1 MERWKHWPKNF
12 HPKPMD
18 SVEFGTRRLEFGA
31 QLLQS
36 SANDFSLKV
45 LSCGDGGH
53 DHIWIFFCDA
63 NPPITLLLTFCPGFK
78 FPESDFFIFCSV
90 CLIHILNNYK
100 VFLTGKNQI
109 DFLLTASFPLCR
121 PVARAS
127 NVLHDV
133 MCWPKLCFT
142 KGQPVFCQYPG
153 HCFVSASDNVLSLG
167 FVQIKTTLG
176 RCWCCRPNLSFGA

>member
-1 MERWKHWPKNF
+1 
-12 HPKPMD
+12 MD
-18 SVEFGTRRLEFGA
+18 SVEFGTRRQEFGA
-31 QLLQS
+31 QLLQC

-45 LSCGDGGH
+45 LSCGDGCHG
-53 DHIWIFFCDA
+53 HIWIFFCDA

-90 CLIHILNNYK
+90 CLFQILNNEK
-100 VFLTGKNQI
+100 VFLPEKNRI
-109 DFLLTASFPLCR
+109 YFLLTDHFLCVD
-121 PVARAS
+121 PWPEPQMFYTT
-127 NVLHDV
+127 L
-133 MCWPKLCFT
+133 CWPKLSFT

>member
-53 DHIWIFFCDA
+53 GHIWIFFCDA
-63 NPPITLLLTFCPGFK
+63 NPPITLLLTFCPGFM
-78 FPESDFFIFCSV
+78 FPEVISSFFVRSASSIFS
-90 CLIHILNNYK
+90 ITTKY
-100 VFLTGKNQI
+100 FLQEKI
-109 DFLLTASFPLCR
+109 KLTFCR
-121 PVARAS
+121 PHHFLCVDPWPEPQMFYTTFCVGQS
-127 NVLHDV
+127 CVL
-133 MCWPKLCFT
+133 PKANPCFANT
-142 KGQPVFCQYPG
+142 Q
-153 HCFVSASDNVLSLG
+153 ATVLSPHPTMFSLW
-167 FVQIKTTLG
+167 V
-176 RCWCCRPNLSFGA
+176 LSK

>member
-1 MERWKHWPKNF
+1 
-12 HPKPMD
+12 MD
-18 SVEFGTRRLEFGA
+18 SVEFGTRRQEFGA
-31 QLLQS
+31 QLLQC

-63 NPPITLLLTFCPGFK
+63 NPPITLLLTFRPGFK
-78 FPESDFFIFCSV
+78 FPESDFLIFCSV
-90 CLIHILNNYK
+90 ASSMFPIITKYLLQEKIELTFCWPRH
-100 VFLTGKNQI
+100 FLCVDPWPEPQMFYT
-109 DFLLTASFPLCR
+109 TLCC
-121 PVARAS
+121 
-127 NVLHDV
+127 VL
-133 MCWPKLCFT
+133 PKLCFT
-142 KGQPVFCQYPG
+142 KPVFCQYPG

>member
-31 QLLQS
+31 QLLQC

-53 DHIWIFFCDA
+53 GHIWIFFCDA

-78 FPESDFFIFCSV
+78 FPESDFFIFLFRLPLPYSQ
-90 CLIHILNNYK
+90 LLHTKY
-100 VFLTGKNQI
+100 FLQEKIKLTFCWRHH
-109 DFLLTASFPLCR
+109 FLCVDPWPEPQMFYTTL
-121 PVARAS
+121 
-127 NVLHDV
+127 
-133 MCWPKLCFT
+133 CWPKLCFT
-142 KGQPVFCQYPG
+142 KPVFCQYPLG
-153 HCFVSASDNVLSLG
+153 ITQATVLFQHPTIFALWVLS
-167 FVQIKTTLG
+167 K
-176 RCWCCRPNLSFGA
+176 